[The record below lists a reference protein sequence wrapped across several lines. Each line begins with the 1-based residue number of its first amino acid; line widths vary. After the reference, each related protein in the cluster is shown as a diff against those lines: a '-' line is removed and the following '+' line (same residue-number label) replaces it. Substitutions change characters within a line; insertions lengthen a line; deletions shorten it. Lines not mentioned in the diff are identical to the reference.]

1 MQVPSTASAIPYPDL
16 QIQGFRG
23 LKDLS
28 VDHLS
33 RVTLITGE
41 NNTGSPRFWKPC
53 ACTRKALRLLSYMT
67 FFPFGKSTSGGR
79 LTKKSAWTLRA
90 CFTSLRCSMGFR
102 YSRNP
107 LSRL

>member
-33 RVTLITGE
+33 RVTLIIGE
-41 NNTGSPRFWKPC
+41 NNTGKSSILE
-53 ACTRKALRLLSYMT
+53 ALRLHAQGAAPT
-67 FFPFGKSTSGGR
+67 
-79 LTKKSAWTLRA
+79 
-90 CFTSLRCSMGFR
+90 CHI
-102 YSRNP
+102 
-107 LSRL
+107 